1 MKNNLKSVRKSRNL
15 TQGDIALIFKVSVQ
29 TVFKWEDGRAPVAK
43 KHWKNL
49 AMVLNVSEDELEAV
63 LVQTLLD
70 GCLARN
76 DSKALIN
83 ARASHL
89 YSSDLL
95 LSAIAEFEGRTRSA
109 TSGDAVLSEA
119 QKIEYERALLER
131 DRRIFELE
139 KQVEE
144 LKREIAERRAKPT
157 SISSALNITELENE
171 VK

>member
-49 AMVLNVSEDELEAV
+49 ATVLNVSEDELEAI

-70 GCLARN
+70 GCLSRN
-76 DSKALIN
+76 DSKSLIN

-89 YSSDLL
+89 YSSELL

-109 TSGDAVLSEA
+109 NSGDAVLSEA

-131 DRRIFELE
+131 DKRIFELE

-157 SISSALNITELENE
+157 SLSSVLSE